1 MDREFWLRQP
11 RLIAAVVCF
20 ALGIIVAGGGFVSQW
35 SQPQPVGFTSGL
47 SEPSDLFADVVPLDA
62 PVESLETAEPA
73 ELVVYI
79 SGAVLRPD
87 VYRLPAEARIKDVVM
102 AAGGFTPDAATE
114 AINLAQ
120 PILDADHIHVPYQ
133 HDGQASSADPG
144 ETTHMA
150 EGTQLIDLNRAT
162 SAELETLP
170 GVGPVLAQR
179 IVVRRTEQGAYTS
192 VEQLR
197 DVAGIGDKL
206 FAQIEPLI
214 TVAR

>member
-1 MDREFWLRQP
+1 
-11 RLIAAVVCF
+11 
-20 ALGIIVAGGGFVSQW
+20 
-35 SQPQPVGFTSGL
+35 
-47 SEPSDLFADVVPLDA
+47 
-62 PVESLETAEPA
+62 
-73 ELVVYI
+73 
-79 SGAVLRPD
+79 
-87 VYRLPAEARIKDVVM
+87 
-102 AAGGFTPDAATE
+102 
-114 AINLAQ
+114 
-120 PILDADHIHVPYQ
+120 
-133 HDGQASSADPG
+133 DPG